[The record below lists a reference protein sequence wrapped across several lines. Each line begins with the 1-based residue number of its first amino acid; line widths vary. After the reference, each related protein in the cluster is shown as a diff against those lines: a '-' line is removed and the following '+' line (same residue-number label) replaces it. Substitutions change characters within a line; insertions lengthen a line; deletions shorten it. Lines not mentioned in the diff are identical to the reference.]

1 MFCQS
6 CGAKIEKASKFCAEC
21 GATLAPDAAPPP
33 PPPPPEWADLPPPP
47 PPPLDEVPPPP
58 PSASAGRR
66 GGSLGMIVRL
76 VGLAAVLALVAGIV
90 LTWPRISEQ
99 LGINASSPEPTPAAT
114 DQATEAPAG
123 EPSEEPTGEPSDDPT
138 PAPTEE
144 PTPEP
149 TPEPS
154 YWTSGHPDPDEAIQ
168 EFIVSQGFTYGGPCE
183 TASSGDYCS
192 TFVGDVGPD
201 LVYAVGPLESEA
213 EVWVLLHQVDGE
225 WYVANLASAADGS
238 PAPW

>member
-21 GATLAPDAAPPP
+21 GATLAPDAPPP
-33 PPPPPEWADLPPPP
+33 PPPPPEWADLPPPA
-47 PPPLDEVPPPP
+47 PPPLDEIPPPP
-58 PSASAGRR
+58 PSVSAGRR

-99 LGINASSPEPTPAAT
+99 LGINAGSPEPTSEAT
-114 DQATEAPAG
+114 DQTTEAPTG
-123 EPSEEPTGEPSDDPT
+123 EPSQEPTGEPSDDPT
-138 PAPTEE
+138 PAPTEK
-144 PTPEP
+144 PTPKP

-154 YWTSGHPDPDEAIQ
+154 YWTSGHPDPDEAIR
-168 EFIVSQGFTYGGPCE
+168 EFIVSQGFTYGGACE

-192 TFVGDVGPD
+192 SFVGDVASD
-201 LVYAVGPLESEA
+201 LVYAVGPLQSEV
-213 EVWVLLHQVDGE
+213 EVWVLLRQVDGQ
-225 WYVANLASAADGS
+225 WYVADLASAAGGS